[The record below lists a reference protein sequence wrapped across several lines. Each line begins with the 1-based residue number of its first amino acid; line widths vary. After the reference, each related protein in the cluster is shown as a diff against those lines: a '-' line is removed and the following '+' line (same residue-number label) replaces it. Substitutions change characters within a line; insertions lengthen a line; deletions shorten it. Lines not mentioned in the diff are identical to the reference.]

1 MKMRR
6 ILMHALAVGAGLA
19 TGRLFIDL
27 MVEPK
32 PAQTAA
38 AFSLLAF
45 GVGFLISMA
54 LFAVGWL
61 FRSKGKEGTQHLVGG
76 WRR

>member
-1 MKMRR
+1 MRR
-6 ILMHALAVGAGLA
+6 ILIRALAAGAGLA

-54 LFAVGWL
+54 VFAVGGL
-61 FRSKGKEGTQHLVGG
+61 FRSKGKEDIQHPVGG